1 MGRSSYNIDSGYG
14 GYGRNNWYNRDYGYG
29 RGYGRY
35 NNYYNNGYYGNNYY
49 NNGYGMGRYN
59 NYYNRGY
66 GGYGRG
72 YGGYGGGYG
81 GYYGGYD
88 GLPSFHQLYEEQDY
102 ERQARKWDQDMYYD
116 NRRGYYGQDYY
127 GYQNYNSRYRYY

>member
-1 MGRSSYNIDSGYG
+1 MG
-14 GYGRNNWYNRDYGYG
+14 YNRDYGYG

-35 NNYYNNGYYGNNYY
+35 NNYYNSGYG
-49 NNGYGMGRYN
+49 NGYGMGRYN

-66 GGYGRG
+66 GGYGG
-72 YGGYGGGYG
+72 YGGYR
-81 GYYGGYD
+81 GYD
-88 GLPSFHQLYEEQDY
+88 NLPSFHQLYEEQDY
-102 ERQARKWDQDMYYD
+102 ERQARKWDQDMYYN